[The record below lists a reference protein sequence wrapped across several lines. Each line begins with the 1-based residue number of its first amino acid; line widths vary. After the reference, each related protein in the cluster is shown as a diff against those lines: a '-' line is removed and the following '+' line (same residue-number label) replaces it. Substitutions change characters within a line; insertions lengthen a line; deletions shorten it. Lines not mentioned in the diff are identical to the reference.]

1 MCFLDNEMGSSV
13 NISKY
18 VHPNE
23 HLSFPAVVRD
33 TRYLSQGCDHC
44 CRHFGGSLENLLPI
58 DATLFG
64 ISTIVADFHPGKL
77 GFIFGKSQEAFWH
90 L

>member
-1 MCFLDNEMGSSV
+1 MWFFNNEMDYSV
-13 NISKY
+13 NISEY
-18 VHPNE
+18 VHPNDY
-23 HLSFPAVVRD
+23 LSFEAVIRD

-44 CRHFGGSLENLLPI
+44 FRHFGGSLENLLQI

-64 ISTIVADFHPGKL
+64 ISTIVADFHPAKL
-77 GFIFGKSQEAFWH
+77 GFIFGNSREAFWR